1 MLYKIKNLTS
11 FKLILLS
18 IYLLVVHIE
27 SASVLRQIRQ
37 ITNDSDVTEST
48 QISTVSRVS
57 TIPSVTPQSYTT
69 SKRVHDDAQDQSTD
83 IYSTYN
89 TSDVKPDKNGKIII
103 KIGHIGAVG
112 ALPNGDKIMNMSRL
126 QLIEEGILGDD
137 LDVQ

>member
-1 MLYKIKNLTS
+1 MLYKIKNPAS

-18 IYLLVVHIE
+18 IYLLAVHID

-48 QISTVSRVS
+48 KTSTVSRVS
-57 TIPSVTPQSYTT
+57 TLPSVTPQSYTT
-69 SKRVHDDAQDQSTD
+69 SKKVHDDQSTD
-83 IYSTYN
+83 TYLTYN
-89 TSDVKPDKNGKIII
+89 TNDVKPDKNGKIII

-137 LDVQ
+137 LDIQ

>member
-1 MLYKIKNLTS
+1 MLYKIKNLAS

-37 ITNDSDVTEST
+37 IINDSDVTEST
-48 QISTVSRVS
+48 QTSTVSRVS
-57 TIPSVTPQSYTT
+57 TLPSETSQIYTT
-69 SKRVHDDAQDQSTD
+69 SKKVHDDAQDQSTD
-83 IYSTYN
+83 SYLTYD

-112 ALPNGDKIMNMSRL
+112 ALPNGDKIMKW
-126 QLIEEGILGDD
+126 
-137 LDVQ
+137 